1 MAGAGYKIRGLRGDG
16 MAEVETPGGLIEIAS
31 KGLDGD
37 PEWQGAVDEYLRTN
51 GVAKGGAAP
60 SEVDA
65 ARALVAQDEGAA
77 AEAAKMGPNGMPSI
91 QEQMGSQMQGG
102 GAPNLTPSP
111 AGYDAPAPG
120 EPSTPGAAQAGDEWA
135 GLDGAAQR
143 PQQMGGG
150 PRFAKVTN
158 TDTQTQR
165 QVVTPGLTNALDQ
178 AREERALALGVQQ
191 ERMEGQV
198 DALAIEA
205 EAAKRKQGIE
215 QAYQAH
221 QVKRAQERKQ
231 YVADLSR
238 KREAAQDRFM
248 LMEVDPE
255 NYWQS
260 QSTGSKIT
268 KGIGMLLSGIGS
280 GMQGGG
286 ENLALKQIN
295 QAIADDIAAQRD
307 NIRTAREGVSVL
319 DGALANYRQEFDDD
333 SLAEQA
339 AYMTS
344 LRIVDQEIGQLAAG
358 AKQQDVRLA
367 LEELS
372 GQLKAQEAERLVQF
386 EQAAAGQESIRSQEK
401 VIPIGGGGAAPLGSK
416 EARLQRPDL
425 GIPGF
430 VVDDIG
436 AASQVAEN
444 DTEYAKLRGKV
455 AGARQMRQALKTLTD
470 LRERYGAE
478 AWNAEVVAQYNTAR
492 ESYITGLTT
501 ARGQGGMMEKD
512 WERSDESVP
521 QIGYKLDDLYPGD
534 RTLEKLKGAA
544 KSIDAELNAWGT
556 SAGGHF
562 AGTETDNSLSEGAA
576 GDRAQANLGAL

>member
-1 MAGAGYKIRGLRGDG
+1 
-16 MAEVETPGGLIEIAS
+16 
-31 KGLDGD
+31 
-37 PEWQGAVDEYLRTN
+37 
-51 GVAKGGAAP
+51 
-60 SEVDA
+60 
-65 ARALVAQDEGAA
+65 
-77 AEAAKMGPNGMPSI
+77 MGPNGMPSI
-91 QEQMGSQMQGG
+91 QEQTGSQMQGG

-111 AGYDAPAPG
+111 KDYDAPAPG

-135 GLDGAAQR
+135 GLSGMPQR
-143 PQQMGGG
+143 PQQAGGG

-248 LMEVDPE
+248 SMEVDPE

-401 VIPIGGGGAAPLGSK
+401 VIPVGGGGGAQALVGLD
-416 EARLQRPDL
+416 ARLSRPDGGL
-425 GIPGF
+425 PGF
-430 VVDDIG
+430 VVDDVG
-436 AASQVAEN
+436 AFAQVASD
-444 DTEYAKLRGKV
+444 DTSYRAAREKV
-455 AGARQMRQALKTLTD
+455 GAIRKMRQSLKTAMD
-470 LRERYGAE
+470 IRENLGAE
-478 AWNAEVVAQYNTAR
+478 TWNAEAIAEYNTAR
-492 ESYITGLTT
+492 ESYMRNL
-501 ARGQGGMMEKD
+501 AVAQGQGAMMDKE
-512 WERSDESVP
+512 WERADESFP
-521 QIGYKLDDLYPGD
+521 KLGHKASDLLPGD
-534 RTLEKLKGAA
+534 RTMESLR
-544 KSIDAELNAWGT
+544 GT
-556 SAGGHF
+556 SRALDREFNALGTSMGGHF